1 MHTAKPV
8 LRCMPAIALAFVV
21 TFVFT
26 GEVLAQFPGGGM
38 GGNRG
43 GRSGGG
49 RESGRGTIQAPR
61 PSNSGDA
68 AELIEFRLGMLE
80 EDLKMTPAQL
90 RLWEPYAER
99 MRAAVADVARE
110 RAPTQSIAAPNA
122 MQQMNRSVDQARNRL
137 TALEDVAVAAKAFYE
152 VLSPEQK
159 MLLDAR
165 SPSIL
170 PLLSGGSTQAPPPDA
185 GSGRR
190 PPREE
195 SGFTPPSRPLP

>member
-1 MHTAKPV
+1 MCSSD
-8 LRCMPAIALAFVV
+8 LR
-21 TFVFT
+21 
-26 GEVLAQFPGGGM
+26 
-38 GGNRG
+38 
-43 GRSGGG
+43 SSSG

-61 PSNSGDA
+61 QSNSGDT

-80 EDLKMTPAQL
+80 EDLKMSPAQL

-99 MRAAVADVARE
+99 MRAAVADITRE
-110 RAPTQSIAAPNA
+110 RAPAQSIAAPNA
-122 MQQMNRSVDQARNRL
+122 MQQMNRTVDQARNRL

-170 PLLSGGSTQAPPPDA
+170 PLLSGGSTQAPPPEN
-185 GSGRR
+185 SRR

-195 SGFTPPSRPLP
+195 GGFTPPSRPLP

>member
-1 MHTAKPV
+1 MNSTNTR
-8 LRCMPAIALAFVV
+8 LRCVLATLMLF
-21 TFVFT
+21 FLAAEAF
-26 GEVLAQFPGGGM
+26 AQFPGGGM
-38 GGNRG
+38 GGSRG
-43 GRSGGG
+43 GRSGAS

-61 PSNSGDA
+61 QSNSGDA

-80 EDLKMTPAQL
+80 EDLKMSPAQL

-99 MRAAVADVARE
+99 MRAAVADIVRE
-110 RAPTQSIAAPNA
+110 RAPTQSIGAPNA

-170 PLLSGGSTQAPPPDA
+170 PLLSGGSTQAPPPD
-185 GSGRR
+185 GGGRR

-195 SGFTPPSRPLP
+195 GGFTPPSRPLP

>member
-1 MHTAKPV
+1 MTGV
-8 LRCMPAIALAFVV
+8 QTCAL
-21 TFVFT
+21 
-26 GEVLAQFPGGGM
+26 P
-38 GGNRG
+38 
-43 GRSGGG
+43 
-49 RESGRGTIQAPR
+49 I
-61 PSNSGDA
+61 SNSGDA

-80 EDLKMTPAQL
+80 EDLKMSPAQL

-99 MRAAVADVARE
+99 MRAAVADITRE
-110 RAPTQSIAAPNA
+110 RAPAQSIAAPNA
-122 MQQMNRSVDQARNRL
+122 MQQMNRTVDQARNRL

-170 PLLSGGSTQAPPPDA
+170 PLLSGGSTQAPPPEN
-185 GSGRR
+185 SRR

-195 SGFTPPSRPLP
+195 GGFTPPSRPLP